1 MVALSVSA
9 NAADYTV
16 WNGEGVVEDVYSIDS
31 DSGIM
36 PLSAGSI
43 SGGYGVGTANT
54 AIFGGLISKLPYGV
68 HYVYWREGQYTY
80 RLAYGRE
87 LSLSGSRFSGSSV
100 RLVTYNTYS
109 GSSSQAIWSSV
120 EDSNFS
126 LSAGK
131 YLVWSDLGDYP
142 QLETG
147 KGVRDYAHAAAF
159 GVAVLLL
166 FALLRGFRSSIWGRY
181 C

>member
-1 MVALSVSA
+1 MAVLSVSA
-9 NAADYTV
+9 NAVDHTV
-16 WNGEGVVEDVYSIDS
+16 WNGEGVTEDVYSVDGDS
-31 DSGIM
+31 DIM
-36 PLSAGSI
+36 PLSASSI
-43 SGGYGVGTANT
+43 FGGYGVGTANSS
-54 AIFGGLISKLPYGV
+54 IFGGLISKLPYGV
-68 HYVYWREGQYTY
+68 HYVYWREGQYSY

-100 RLVTYNTYS
+100 RLVTYNTHS
-109 GSSSQAIWSSV
+109 GSGSQATWSSV

-126 LSAGK
+126 LSAGP

-159 GVAVLLL
+159 GLAVLLL
-166 FALLRGFRSSIWGRY
+166 FGLFRGFRSSIWGRY
-181 C
+181 S